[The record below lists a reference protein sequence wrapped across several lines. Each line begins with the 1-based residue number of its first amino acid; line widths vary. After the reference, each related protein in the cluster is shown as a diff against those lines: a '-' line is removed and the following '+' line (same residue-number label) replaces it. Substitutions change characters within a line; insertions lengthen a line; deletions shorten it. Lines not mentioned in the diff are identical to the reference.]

1 MLLPIGEPVDVPVEL
16 ICTTQVP
23 PLIVRATATL
33 FDGSRYTVILQD
45 EGRALE
51 VGSRVILE
59 FRGSESPRVLAL
71 VASIDQRTLV
81 LDVQQSRP
89 RDKREFPRMYGGVEL
104 RYSVVSPEDTAAI
117 DAWSQG
123 ISQVGDDW
131 FHPDPFMDFSASGL
145 KFDDEETCKSGDILL
160 MDLRIPTSN
169 ESFRGVARVVR
180 LFTIEEDDDPTLG
193 DDRTGTH
200 AIAVEFV
207 TLPTSAVEA
216 LMQFTL
222 RLQGAIL

>member
-16 ICTTQVP
+16 ICTTRVP
-23 PLIVRATATL
+23 PLILRATTTL
-33 FDGSRYTVILQD
+33 FDGTRYRVRLDD
-45 EGRALE
+45 EGDALE
-51 VGSRVILE
+51 LGARVILE
-59 FRGSESPRVLAL
+59 FGRSDSPRVLAL
-71 VASIDQRTLV
+71 VAEVDGSNLL

-104 RYSVVSPEDTAAI
+104 RYAVVAPQDTVAI
-117 DAWSQG
+117 DGWRNG
-123 ISQVGDDW
+123 TVQVGDDW
-131 FHPDPFMDFSASGL
+131 HHPDPFMDFSASGL
-145 KFDDEETCKSGDILL
+145 KFDDEETCKADDILL
-160 MDLRIPTSN
+160 MDMSIPPSD

-193 DDRTGTH
+193 EDRTGTH

-207 TLPTSAVEA
+207 HLPTAAVEA